1 MTNDDHDNNLVASGA
16 LYALLS
22 GLTES
27 HIYQLTTAEVV
38 FDAAGPTNQ
47 IDVTFSFMAS
57 PYRLTVERV
66 VDRLTPEDA
75 ATVAELLDIANR
87 KD

>member
-1 MTNDDHDNNLVASGA
+1 MVTDDDHDNNLVAAGA

-27 HIYQLTTAEVV
+27 HIYHLTAVEVV
-38 FDAAGPTNQ
+38 FDAGYPTNQ
-47 IDVTFSFMAS
+47 VDVTFSFMAS

-66 VDRLTPEDA
+66 SEADED
-75 ATVAELLDIANR
+75 D
-87 KD
+87 